1 MATHEPTTTL
11 LRGATLIDGSGA
23 APAPDSAVLIEG
35 ERIRWVGP
43 AAAAVVPPGTRE
55 IDLAGKTLLPGLID
69 CHDHMIHTGRDI
81 MQRASAPLSLTMLR
95 IADNLRVT
103 LEAGITTV
111 RDAGGLDVGFK
122 LAVEEGLIPGPRLV
136 LGLTILSRTGG
147 IGDTRLRSGID
158 LDFMEMPG
166 LPAAARDGVEECRKG
181 VREVLHAGA
190 DWVKCASTG
199 GVSSQT
205 LGPTDAAL
213 TYDELRVIA
222 EEAHMRDKRVFVH
235 AYGGLGLVDAVAAG
249 IDCVEHG
256 AYLCRHPETLARMA
270 AEGRWLVPT
279 FMVIALH
286 RERGTPWGRRKAA
299 DMRDDH
305 RRTLEQAMAAGIPLA
320 MGTDAGGYGHGH
332 NAVELQ
338 LLVENG
344 MTPMQAIVA
353 STGDAA
359 RLLEMESDIG
369 TLQAGRLADLLVVD
383 GDPLRD
389 IAILDQPERI
399 QLVMKGGKVHVN
411 RLALAAVAP
420 APVAD

>member
-1 MATHEPTTTL
+1 MADDMTTTL

-23 APAPDSAVLIEG
+23 APQPDSAVLIEG

-43 AAAAVVPPGTRE
+43 AAAAVAPAGATE
-55 IDLAGKTLLPGLID
+55 IDVSGMTLLPGLID
-69 CHDHMIHTGRDI
+69 CHDHMVHTGFDLLR
-81 MQRASAPLSLTMLR
+81 RASAPLSLTMLR
-95 IADNLRVT
+95 VADNLRVT
-103 LEAGITTV
+103 VEAGITTV
-111 RDAGGLDVGFK
+111 RDAGGLDIGFK

-136 LGLTILSRTGG
+136 LGLTILSRSGG
-147 IGDTRLRSGID
+147 IADPRLRSGTV

-166 LPAAARDGVEECRKG
+166 LPSPVCDGVEECRKR
-181 VREVLHAGA
+181 VREVIHAGA

-199 GVSSQT
+199 GVSSPT
-205 LGPTDAAL
+205 LGPVDAAL

-222 EEAHMRDKRVFVH
+222 EEAHLLGKRVFVH
-235 AYGGLGLVDAVAAG
+235 AYGGQGLVDAVAAG

-270 AEGRWLVPT
+270 GQQTWLVPT
-279 FMVIALH
+279 FMVIELH
-286 RERGTPWGRRKAA
+286 RERGSPWGRRKAA

-305 RRTLEQAMAAGIPLA
+305 RRTLEQALAAGIPIA

-344 MTPMQAIVA
+344 MTPMQAIFA

-359 RLLEMESDIG
+359 RLLEMDGDIG
-369 TLQAGRLADLLVVD
+369 TLEPGKYADLLVID

-389 IAILDQPERI
+389 IAILDEQQRI
-399 QLVMKGGKVHVN
+399 QLVMKGGRIHVN
-411 RLALAAVAP
+411 RLAPSAARVP
-420 APVAD
+420 AG

>member
-1 MATHEPTTTL
+1 MSEGTATL

-23 APAPDSAVLIEG
+23 APLPESAVLVEG
-35 ERIRWVGP
+35 ERITWVGP
-43 AAAAVVPPGTRE
+43 AAAAVVPPGANV
-55 IDLAGKTLLPGLID
+55 IDISGKTLMPGLID
-69 CHDHMIHTGRDI
+69 CHDHMIHTGFDI
-81 MQRASAPLSLTMLR
+81 MRRASAPLSLTMMR

-111 RDAGGLDVGFK
+111 RDAGGLDLGFK

-158 LDFMEMPG
+158 LWFMEMPG
-166 LPAAARDGVEECRKG
+166 LPSPVCDGVEACRRG

-190 DWVKCASTG
+190 DWVKCAATG

-205 LGPTDAAL
+205 LGPTDTAL
-213 TYDELRVIA
+213 TYDELKVIA
-222 EEAHMRDKRVFVH
+222 DEAHMRDKRVFVH
-235 AYGGLGLVDAVAAG
+235 AYGGQGLVDSVAVG
-249 IDCVEHG
+249 IDCIEHG

-270 AEGRWLVPT
+270 DQGIWLVPT
-279 FMVIALH
+279 FMVIKLH
-286 RERGTPWGRRKAA
+286 RERGTPWGRAKAA
-299 DMRDDH
+299 AMRDDH
-305 RRTLEQAMAAGIPLA
+305 RRTLEACMQAGVPLA
-320 MGTDAGGYGHGH
+320 MGTDAGGYMHGH

-359 RLLEMESDIG
+359 RLLDMSADLG
-369 TLQAGRLADLLVVD
+369 TLAAGKYADLLVID

-399 QLVMKGGKVHVN
+399 QLVMKGGKTYVD
-411 RLALAAVAP
+411 RLASAS
-420 APVAD
+420 